1 MSYIQ
6 STIVAGVLGVV
17 GAFAVFAAS
26 SSAEAAIVSGSTIG
40 EVWLNAGP
48 GINGS
53 GGNGDCY
60 TPNVTMGRGELLST
74 GGVSGRRISA
84 YLFNSG
90 GAGAPHKS
98 VRVTG
103 YDPGGVKLSSC
114 NAIDNTKNATWVHQF
129 YDTPGNECL
138 NALYASVVCYTTTN
152 GT

>member
-17 GAFAVFAAS
+17 GALGLLAAS
-26 SSAEAAIVSGSTIG
+26 SSAGAAVVSGSTIG

-60 TPNVTMGRGELLST
+60 VPNVTMGRGELKST
-74 GGVSGRRISA
+74 GGPADREVGA

-98 VRVTG
+98 VKVVG
-103 YDPGGVKLSSC
+103 YNTIGVQLPNCKALD
-114 NAIDNTKNATWVHQF
+114 NAKDATWVSVA
-129 YDTPGNECL
+129 YDNSGNQCL
-138 NALYASVVCYTTTN
+138 NALYASVTCYTTTN